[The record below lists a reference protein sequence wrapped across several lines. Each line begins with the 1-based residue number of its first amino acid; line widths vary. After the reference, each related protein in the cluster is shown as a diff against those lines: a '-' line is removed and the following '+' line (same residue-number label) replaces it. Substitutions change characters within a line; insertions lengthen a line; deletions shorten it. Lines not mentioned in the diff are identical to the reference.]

1 MEEPMS
7 HLRRIGDSSAKS
19 NATLNVVRAA
29 TDPSGPKLDALS
41 RKLRV
46 DALLDTLVAVRMDLS
61 RALGEGVSA
70 HPARAAKLR
79 EIRALLDGA
88 IVSTK
93 DLIGEIDG
101 SRG

>member
-1 MEEPMS
+1 MS
-7 HLRRIGDSSAKS
+7 DLRRVGDNPAKFS
-19 NATLNVVRAA
+19 ATLNLVRSSAD
-29 TDPSGPKLDALS
+29 TSGPNLDVLS

-61 RALGEGVSA
+61 RALGEGVSDD
-70 HPARAAKLR
+70 PARAAKLR
-79 EIRALLDGA
+79 EIRSLLDGA

-101 SRG
+101 TRS